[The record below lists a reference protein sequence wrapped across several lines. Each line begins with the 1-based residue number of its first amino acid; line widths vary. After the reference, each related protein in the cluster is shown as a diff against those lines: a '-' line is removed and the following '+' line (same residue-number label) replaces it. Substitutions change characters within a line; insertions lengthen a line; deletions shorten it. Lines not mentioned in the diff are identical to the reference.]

1 MLIYLTSTAAKTIN
15 RLVPFLPKPAAET
28 RVAFIPTASD
38 IYDPHPWVED
48 DRTALIRLGFRVED
62 VDLKTCHGEVLRK
75 RLSESDIIFVA
86 GGNTSYLL
94 EQAQLSG
101 FIDIVRKLVRAGKYM
116 SDRVPGRFSRAP
128 ISRWTRYMRKGT
140 LGKRWPRTKGSD
152 SSISSSCRMP
162 TVRSISR
169 IWSGRKGIMER
180 VEHWSGSMIHRRSLL
195 RMARRNYWKCKR
207 KYTGYPDRE
216 IRMSVSGTF
225 SEIKKEASV

>member
-101 FIDIVRKLVRAGKYM
+101 FIDIVRKLVRAGKIY
-116 SDRVPGRFSRAP
+116 V
-128 ISRWTRYMRKGT
+128 
-140 LGKRWPRTKGSD
+140 GS
-152 SSISSSCRMP
+152 SA
-162 TVRSISR
+162 
-169 IWSGRKGIMER
+169 G
-180 VEHWSGSMIHRRSLL
+180 SLL
-195 RMARRNYWKCKR
+195 A
-207 KYTGYPDRE
+207 GPDIE
-216 IRMSVSGTF
+216 VDKIYEEGDSGKTLASYEGLGLVDF
-225 SEIKKEASV
+225 VVLPHADRPEYLPYLERAERDYGKGRTLVRLNDSQAIIIEDGEKKLLEV